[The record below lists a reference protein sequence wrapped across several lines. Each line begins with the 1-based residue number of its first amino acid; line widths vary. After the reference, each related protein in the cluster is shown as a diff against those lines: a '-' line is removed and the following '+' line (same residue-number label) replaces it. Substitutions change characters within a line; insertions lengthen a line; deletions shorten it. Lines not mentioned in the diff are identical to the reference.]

1 MCRGKNSCNELGVN
15 PEIWPVNNCISI
27 PKEAFEAVD
36 HFKRAV
42 NLFLEGNRKA
52 AIEHIDKISNEQL
65 VNWFIEHGQMS
76 GRHRKIVI
84 QLDRPSSIP
93 FENRDP
99 VRSPSKLQNQV
110 FERDGYTC
118 RYCGIQLVS
127 QVFLKKFIKVL
138 DYHEFRKGK
147 TNLEQHAIIHFMWPV
162 ADHVV
167 PWNLGGRT
175 SLDNLVSSCATC
187 NYGKDGYTLEEIQI
201 TNPFQRSINITDWK
215 GFSDKIDLL
224 NM

>member
-1 MCRGKNSCNELGVN
+1 MCRGKSICTELGEL
-15 PEIWPVNNCISI
+15 PEHWPKDKCIEL
-27 PKEAFEAVD
+27 PKEAFEAVEE
-36 HFKRAV
+36 FKKAV
-42 NLFLEGNRKA
+42 NHFVEGNRELT
-52 AIEHIDKISNEQL
+52 ITHINNICNEKL
-65 VNWFIEHGQMS
+65 TYWFIEHGQMS

-84 QLDRPSSIP
+84 QLDRPSAIP
-93 FENRDP
+93 FESRDP

-110 FERDGYTC
+110 FERDGYIC

-138 DYHEFRKGK
+138 DYHKFRKGN
-147 TNLEQHAIIHFMWPV
+147 TNLEQHAVIHFLWPV
-162 ADHVV
+162 ADNVI

-201 TNPFQRSINITDWK
+201 TNPFHRAVITSEWK

-224 NM
+224 NT

>member
-1 MCRGKNSCNELGVN
+1 MCRGKNSCFILGVN
-15 PEIWPVNNCISI
+15 PREWPINNCIKL
-27 PKEAFEAVD
+27 PNEAFEAVE
-36 HFKRAV
+36 HFKSAV
-42 NLFLEGNRKA
+42 YSFLEGNREA
-52 AIEHIDKISNEQL
+52 AIQHIDNISNEL
-65 VNWFIEHGQMS
+65 LINWFIEHGQMS

-84 QLDRPSSIP
+84 QLDRPSAIP
-93 FENRDP
+93 FESRDP

-110 FERDGYTC
+110 FERDGYIC

-138 DYHEFRKGK
+138 DYHKFRKGN
-147 TNLEQHAIIHFMWPV
+147 TNLEQHAVIHFLWPV
-162 ADHVV
+162 ADHVI

-201 TNPFQRSINITDWK
+201 TNPFLRAVITSEWK

-224 NM
+224 NT

>member
-1 MCRGKNSCNELGVN
+1 MCRGKSICTELGEL
-15 PEIWPVNNCISI
+15 PEHWPKDKCIEL
-27 PKEAFEAVD
+27 PKEAFEAVEE
-36 HFKRAV
+36 FKKAV
-42 NLFLEGNRKA
+42 NHFVEGNRELT
-52 AIEHIDKISNEQL
+52 ITHINNICNEKL
-65 VNWFIEHGQMS
+65 TYWFIEHGQMS

-84 QLDRPSSIP
+84 QLDRPSAIP
-93 FENRDP
+93 FESRDP

-110 FERDGYTC
+110 FERDGYIC

-138 DYHEFRKGK
+138 DYHKFRKGN
-147 TNLEQHAIIHFMWPV
+147 TNLEQHAVIHFLWPV
-162 ADHVV
+162 ADHVI

-201 TNPFQRSINITDWK
+201 TNPFHRAVITSEWK

-224 NM
+224 NT